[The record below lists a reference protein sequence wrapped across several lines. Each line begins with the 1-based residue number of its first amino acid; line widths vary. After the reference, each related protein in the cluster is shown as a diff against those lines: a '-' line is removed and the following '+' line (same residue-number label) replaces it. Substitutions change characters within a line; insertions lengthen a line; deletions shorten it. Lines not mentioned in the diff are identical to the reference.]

1 MQRSVAYHAHLR
13 AQDLQVERWLHTA
26 LERAQTGQ
34 LRGDIRKILEPNRVP
49 LQAKSLLSSEK
60 TLTLFKNYGSYLASA
75 DGEILPA
82 PAA

>member
-1 MQRSVAYHAHLR
+1 MPTFGLRTFKSRDGSTLHLS
-13 AQDLQVERWLHTA
+13 
-26 LERAQTGQ
+26 G
-34 LRGDIRKILEPNRVP
+34 LRQGSSEADIRKILEPNRMP